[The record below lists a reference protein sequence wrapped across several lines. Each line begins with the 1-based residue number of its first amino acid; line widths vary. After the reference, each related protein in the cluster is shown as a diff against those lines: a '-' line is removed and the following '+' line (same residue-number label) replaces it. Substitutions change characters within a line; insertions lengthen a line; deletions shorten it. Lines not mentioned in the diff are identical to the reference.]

1 MPESSLTL
9 TRLFGN
15 FKFMASTNSLI
26 LSETVD
32 VHYVP
37 LLMFF
42 YVPKDLKKF
51 QISKNHSIVAYLY
64 PLNLKSLKSFLS
76 FFCVLFFFFQ
86 QILSRYFC
94 KIYFNE
100 NYLYPSLNPIFVPGN
115 GVALLFDSQS
125 GINCC
130 KFYHKYT
137 RVIIQVTSYGRNK
150 KISPVMPQ

>member
-9 TRLFGN
+9 IRLFGN

-32 VHYVP
+32 VLYVP

-64 PLNLKSLKSFLS
+64 PLNLDKTCIIDFGNHFYHFFVFFS
-76 FFCVLFFFFQ
+76 FF
-86 QILSRYFC
+86 
-94 KIYFNE
+94 FNKF
-100 NYLYPSLNPIFVPGN
+100 YLDIFVRYI
-115 GVALLFDSQS
+115 LMR
-125 GINCC
+125 II
-130 KFYHKYT
+130 Y
-137 RVIIQVTSYGRNK
+137 IQVLIQSLFLVT
-150 KISPVMPQ
+150 V